1 MVFDSVIS
9 AIGVEKI
16 EITASMVYSA
26 MNALSWYKDKLKGMK
41 QEKEL
46 KTMKLKLLDKAVKDT
61 AAIDEYL
68 NLLKQWKG

>member
-1 MVFDSVIS
+1 M
-9 AIGVEKI
+9 E
-16 EITASMVYSA
+16 
-26 MNALSWYKDKLKGMK
+26 

-68 NLLKQWKG
+68 NLLKQ